1 MWHIWGKWVLG
12 AVKQLQLALPCTSL
26 TKPVIPTQV
35 NTCLTIYNISAMRYI
50 CLNGMLFVKFH
61 SQLVQDIR
69 VQYSMIY
76 LKAKLSSIIINVLH
90 VCITEVTV
98 CICVCGTSYPVCVD

>member
-1 MWHIWGKWVLG
+1 MGIGSGRTTAAGLAMYVTNKASYTYTSQHMFDH
-12 AVKQLQLALPCTSL
+12 LQH
-26 TKPVIPTQV
+26 
-35 NTCLTIYNISAMRYI
+35 

-61 SQLVQDIR
+61 SQLIQDIR